1 MRIVVLV
8 LIFGFLQPAMAI
20 NKCELNGKVSYQAA
34 ACPEQA
40 KSKSLVKDKYISEE
54 QLQEYKREHNNKS
67 EQAFKKVNSPKKPP
81 VVSDQVLKI
90 DTQQTQSQQIQALND
105 TGEAQVQDVD
115 DQSNKTNKRTAPHV
129 NVPSAFDYVN
139 PKLSDM
145 DRKLEEHNKKL
156 QQLQN
161 AE

>member
-1 MRIVVLV
+1 MRIVVIFL
-8 LIFGFLQPAMAI
+8 LFGFLQPAMAI
-20 NKCELNGKVSYQAA
+20 NKCELNGQVSYQTA
-34 ACPEQA
+34 ACPEHA
-40 KSKSLVKDKYISEE
+40 KSKSLVKDKYISE
-54 QLQEYKREHNNKS
+54 QQMQEYKRQHIKTS
-67 EQAFKKVNSPKKPP
+67 EQAFKKAYPPKKPP
-81 VVSDQVLKI
+81 VVSEEASENDI
-90 DTQQTQSQQIQALND
+90 QQTQSQQRQKLND
-105 TGEAQVQDVD
+105 TTHFQLQEMDEQDVETE
-115 DQSNKTNKRTAPHV
+115 KHKAPQV